1 MNRLAGIC
9 AAGLMAVM
17 MSTSIVP
24 FQGIGA
30 GAGTVNVQAAQTVK
44 EGSQVKTFSFGSGIA
59 QKDLTAG
66 IYQADIRA
74 KNASKTTL
82 EDENLFDAQDS
93 MVDGCIDGAAEIE
106 IKEDGSAVVTM
117 KVKALTVFGMTAWG
131 KDWKILS
138 GEDNKETAAVIL
150 EGSEEEPSKIQ
161 FTVPDTTKNGV
172 NASVVSGGGGASKVI
187 LAINWAN
194 VTKVET
200 TTPEEPETKP
210 QTKPEQPETKP
221 ETKPQTVT
229 VSVPGT
235 IKGSAISYK
244 SVKISWSK
252 VSQASGYEVYQN
264 NKKLADVKSTIYTK
278 SGLKTGSKYT
288 YKVRAYR
295 VVNGKKVYS
304 SYTKSVSL
312 KPTLKKTTKVKVKN
326 SKKRAAVVT
335 WKKVSGASG
344 YRVYRATKKNGK
356 YKLVKTVKGN
366 KSVKYTNKK
375 LKKNKKYYYKV
386 RAYRTVSGK
395 KVFGAYSSKVRV
407 NVRK

>member
-1 MNRLAGIC
+1 MNRLAGRC

-66 IYQADIRA
+66 IYQADIQA

-82 EDENLFDAQDS
+82 EDENLFDAKDS

-117 KVKALTVFGMTAWG
+117 KVKALTVFGVTAWG

-210 QTKPEQPETKP
+210 QT
-221 ETKPQTVT
+221 VT

-264 NKKLADVKSTIYTK
+264 NKKLADVKSTSYTK

-288 YKVRAYR
+288 YKVRAYC

-356 YKLVKTVKGN
+356 YTLVKTVKGN

>member
-1 MNRLAGIC
+1 MNRLAGRC

-66 IYQADIRA
+66 IYQADIQA

-117 KVKALTVFGMTAWG
+117 KVKALTVFDMTAWG

-210 QTKPEQPETKP
+210 QT
-221 ETKPQTVT
+221 VT

-264 NKKLADVKSTIYTK
+264 NKKLADVKSTSYTK

>member
-1 MNRLAGIC
+1 MNRLAGRC

-66 IYQADIRA
+66 IYQADIQA

-82 EDENLFDAQDS
+82 EDENLFDAKDS

-117 KVKALTVFGMTAWG
+117 KVKALTVFGVTAWG

-210 QTKPEQPETKP
+210 QI
-221 ETKPQTVT
+221 VT

-264 NKKLADVKSTIYTK
+264 NKKLADVKSTSYTK

-288 YKVRAYR
+288 YKVRAYC

>member
-1 MNRLAGIC
+1 MNRLAGRC

-66 IYQADIRA
+66 IYQADIQA

-82 EDENLFDAQDS
+82 EDENLFDAKDS

-117 KVKALTVFGMTAWG
+117 KVKALTVFGVTAWG

-150 EGSEEEPSKIQ
+150 EGPEEEPSKIQ

-210 QTKPEQPETKP
+210 QT
-221 ETKPQTVT
+221 VT

-264 NKKLADVKSTIYTK
+264 NKKLADVKSTSYTK

-288 YKVRAYR
+288 YKVRAYC